1 MGSLETPV
9 GVDVR
14 DRLLATA
21 AQDVVHA
28 LRASAATVYL
38 VRPEPPKLMLI
49 ATAVV
54 VSSLGV
60 GPIEHI
66 PVDDPVY
73 ATAAAYRSGDTTTAY
88 SIDFLGEHPEEAI
101 SIPFPFTAFSAP
113 VGGVGVMTA
122 FWINGPREPTAEER
136 RQLAEVSGRLGR
148 ELEQLAARRVP
159 MTPPAVPR
167 VHAAESG
174 LAEGQGAAAIDNAPL
189 VYHLHRLAV
198 QLNHVSDGR
207 EAAALACAR
216 VMSAVDADAMAVT
229 QIKGD
234 RLVIAAAEGCSH
246 LFLRELEGQ
255 LLISASTPEARAVA
269 HRRQLTYA
277 PGAAL
282 TRGRVGSGDRDDYA
296 WVVLPL
302 LGGSGVVV
310 GTCSIGSEQPGISKT
325 APFALATLLGQALE
339 RTAADG
345 ARHALAQ
352 QLQRTLLPRV
362 LPQCAGIRS
371 TSRYVPTGGIDLGGD
386 WYDLVTLADQH
397 SVTALVGDV
406 QGHDIQAAVVMG
418 QLRAAVRAY
427 ATEGHHPG
435 TILGRINRFLW
446 ESSHLMCTCACMQI
460 DLDTG
465 VAQLATAGHQPP
477 IIRDPAGCYWNS
489 NSGLDIG
496 VPLGVDPDSSYMVTE
511 AILEPGTLLALHTD
525 GVISQEETQSD
536 IMEAAI
542 KFSGADELETL
553 ADELIRRRSNRM
565 TDDAALLLLQFEG
578 PPAHARIR
586 QLEITQNDLRGAH
599 RARSAV
605 HGWLYE
611 WEMGHVAEK
620 MELLVSETVTNALI
634 HAATDVHV
642 CARGYSDC
650 VRVEVRDSDVHPA
663 RQETSP
669 LQDDDPAES
678 GRGLLIVD
686 ALADRWGNSPSGR
699 GKTVWFEVAAEPSCP

>member
-1 MGSLETPV
+1 MGSLETPT
-9 GVDVR
+9 GVEVR
-14 DRLLATA
+14 DRLLAAA

-38 VRPEPPKLMLI
+38 LRPEPPKSMLI
-49 ATAVV
+49 AAAVV
-54 VSSLGV
+54 VSPLGV

-73 ATAAAYRSGDTTTAY
+73 ATAAAYRSGDTATAH
-88 SIDFLGEHPEEAI
+88 SIDFLGEHPEEAV
-101 SIPFPFTAFSAP
+101 SVPFPFTAFSAP
-113 VGGVGVMTA
+113 VGAVGVMTA
-122 FWINGPREPTAEER
+122 FWINGPRKPTVEER
-136 RQLAEVSGRLGR
+136 RQLTEVSDRLGR
-148 ELEQLAARRVP
+148 ELEQLAAQRVP

-174 LAEGQGAAAIDNAPL
+174 LAEGREAGAINNAPL

-216 VMSAVDADAMAVT
+216 VMSAVDANAMAVT
-229 QIKGD
+229 QVKGD
-234 RLVIAAAEGCSH
+234 RLVVAAAEGCSR
-246 LFLRELEGQ
+246 LFLRELDGQ
-255 LLISASTPEARAVA
+255 LLSNASTPEARAVA

-282 TRGRVGSGDRDDYA
+282 TRGRVGVGDRDDYA

-325 APFALATLLGQALE
+325 APSALATLLGQALE
-339 RTAADG
+339 RTAADS

-362 LPQCAGIRS
+362 LPQRAGLRS
-371 TSRYVPTGGIDLGGD
+371 TSRYVPTGVGIDLGGD
-386 WYDLVTLADQH
+386 WYDLVTLPDQH
-397 SVTALVGDV
+397 GVTALVGDV
-406 QGHDIQAAVVMG
+406 QGHDIQATVVMG
-418 QLRAAVRAY
+418 QLRAAARAY
-427 ATEGHHPG
+427 AAEGHHPG

-477 IIRDPAGCYWNS
+477 IIRNPAGCYWNS

-496 VPLGVDPDSSYMVTE
+496 VPLGVDPDSSYTVTE
-511 AILEPGTLLALHTD
+511 TILEPGTLLALHTD
-525 GVISQEETQSD
+525 GVINPEETQSD

-542 KFSGADELETL
+542 ISSGDDELETL
-553 ADELIRRRSNRM
+553 ADELIRRRSNHM

-578 PPAHARIR
+578 PPAYARIR
-586 QLEITQNDLRGAH
+586 QLEITQNDLQGAR
-599 RARSAV
+599 RARFAV
-605 HGWLYE
+605 LAWLHK
-611 WEMGHVAEK
+611 WEMDQMADK
-620 MELLVSETVTNALI
+620 MELLVSEVVTNALI

-642 CARGYSDC
+642 CVRGYADC

-663 RQETSP
+663 RPGASP
-669 LQDDDPAES
+669 LQDGDLAES

-699 GKTVWFEVAAEPSCP
+699 GKTVWFEVAA